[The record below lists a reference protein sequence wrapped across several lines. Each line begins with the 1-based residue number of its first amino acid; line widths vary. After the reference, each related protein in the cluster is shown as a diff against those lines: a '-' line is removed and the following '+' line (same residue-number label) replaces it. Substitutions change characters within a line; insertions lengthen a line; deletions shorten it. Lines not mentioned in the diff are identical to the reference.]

1 MGSKMANMFP
11 TCFIQNKQNYLI
23 CLFIAMFSLVG
34 CGTGS
39 SNKAASAA
47 SPAVA
52 VKDADTQLTTEF
64 TKEGV
69 RVFYALSGEVDRV
82 EARGYA
88 RVWQQQYEH
97 VAELEAKE
105 KLTKFLRGETV
116 SSNRKTTVIARAIER
131 AQDNTLNRSKTLD
144 GAIDTGADDAM
155 AGDESSRTN
164 TNLRK
169 ASINN
174 AQMVSSTITV
184 SSAGR
189 LTAIRKKSGEMIDG
203 GRTYMGVYVWTQ
215 REQDATRKVRNL
227 MDQQ

>member
-1 MGSKMANMFP
+1 MFSVL
-11 TCFIQNKQNYLI
+11 FIKNKQNYLA
-23 CLFIAMFSLVG
+23 CLFVAILPLTG
-34 CGTGS
+34 CGTAGLGS
-39 SNKAASAA
+39 TSSAPSA
-47 SPAVA
+47 TVPLKEAET
-52 VKDADTQLTTEF
+52 KLTTEF

-69 RVFYALSGEVDRV
+69 RVFYTLSGDVDRI

-88 RVWQQQYEH
+88 QAWQQQYEH

-144 GAIDTGADDAM
+144 GAIDTGADDAEP
-155 AGDESSRTN
+155 ADEGSRSN

-174 AQMVSSTITV
+174 AQVVTSTITV

-215 REQDATRKVRNL
+215 REQDAAKKVRTL